1 MGENRHEH
9 PTTSRQ
15 HREHELLDSWK
26 EIASYL
32 DRDVRTVIR
41 WEKKEGLPV
50 RRHIH
55 GKQSTVYAYRS
66 EIDSWLENRRPDLDK
81 EEPAHGFSSLRGNKW
96 TLVWITAGTVL
107 VLLAALAGSLMPDF
121 FSPRTAMLDFQERD
135 WVLIADFENRT
146 GESSFDGVLKQALQR
161 ELANSQFVNIVPR
174 DRIEDTLRLM
184 RKPLDTP
191 IDSDVATEICL
202 RDGGIK
208 VLITGRV
215 EYLDS
220 TYLLSV
226 EVIDP
231 VAAQSIAAT
240 SEEASGQGQIL
251 SAVRSLSSWSR
262 ETIREKL
269 TDIGESDEQLERV
282 TTPSLRALQ
291 LFTKAEALVN
301 TGGSSQ
307 GPAEELLGQAVEID
321 PEFASAHIYLAYATL
336 NQVKPADEYMKH
348 AERAFQLAGTTSERE
363 RYFIQGSYYWMKGER
378 DRAMQAFEALV
389 ALYPDFYWA
398 SDTRGIQLTRVPGEH
413 GVISHWL
420 RNVDLRPNSFDYTHR
435 ASMQLLL
442 HGNLASAKT
451 YWGRALDLMTPE
463 DIERDPDEAIHLM
476 WFPAFEALLHAE
488 PETALREANRLL
500 ESLRSLDRRGLL
512 DYEVDNSSRPKDIAV
527 WRGSEVRP
535 TGAFYFTLGKIRQA
549 REWFQ
554 ETENVDTRRHYFLA
568 AIAYVEGDHE
578 AMTEHL
584 NQALEAWESLRLTGS
599 SLPQRNLMVL
609 LARGGFLSEAEE
621 RLSRR
626 IHAPGTPNVLLED
639 VARNHEKMRAV
650 FTLSRGNR
658 IEGIRM
664 LEEALSSFGAWDYSA
679 TLYFMGA
686 EILAEAWREQG
697 DSGKAVQVIKA
708 ALEKKSRLLLE
719 QSLLTGPLWLKLQA
733 QLAQLY
739 RELGRDADARK
750 IEDELRKRL
759 ALADADHPILRQLN
773 RTEDLA
779 LQERTTK

>member
-9 PTTSRQ
+9 PTTSSQ
-15 HREHELLDSWK
+15 DREHELLDSWK

-66 EIDSWLENRRPDLDK
+66 EIDSWLENRCPDLDK
-81 EEPAHGFSSLRGNKW
+81 EEPARWFSSLPGNKW
-96 TLVWITAGTVL
+96 TVGWMTAGTVL
-107 VLLAALAGSLMPDF
+107 VLLAALAGSLKPDF
-121 FSPRTAMLDFQERD
+121 FSTKTAGLDFRARD
-135 WVLIADFENRT
+135 WVLITDFENRT
-146 GESSFDGVLKQALQR
+146 GESALDGVVESALR
-161 ELANSQFVNIVPR
+161 RGLSDSQFVNVVPR
-174 DRIEDTLRLM
+174 ERIEDTLRLM
-184 RKPLDTP
+184 RKTVDTP
-191 IDSDVATEICL
+191 IDKALGREICL
-202 RDGGIK
+202 RDQRIK
-208 VLITGRV
+208 AFLTGWV
-215 EYLDS
+215 EKLDS

-226 EVIDP
+226 ELVDP
-231 VAAQSIAAT
+231 ASGQSIAAA
-240 SEEASGQGQIL
+240 SNEAAGQGQVL
-251 SAVRSLSSWSR
+251 SAVRSLSTWSR
-262 ETIREKL
+262 ETLGEKL
-269 TDIGESDEQLERV
+269 TDIRESEEQLERV

-291 LFTKAEALVN
+291 LFSKAEALVN

-307 GPAEELLGQAVEID
+307 GPAEELLRQAVAID

-378 DRAMQAFEALV
+378 DRAMHAFEALV
-389 ALYPDFYWA
+389 ALYPDFFWA
-398 SDTRGIQLTRVPGEH
+398 TDTRGIQLTRVGGEQAALTD
-413 GVISHWL
+413 WL
-420 RNVDLRPNSFDYTHR
+420 RNADFRPNSFDYTQR
-435 ASMQLLL
+435 AAMQLLL
-442 HGNLASAKT
+442 HGDLATAKT

-463 DIERDPDEAIHLM
+463 DIDRDPDEAIHLM

-500 ESLRSLDRRGLL
+500 ESLRSLERRGLL
-512 DYEVDNSSRPKDIAV
+512 DYEVEESSRPKGISI
-527 WRGSEVRP
+527 WRGAGVRP
-535 TGAFYFTLGKIRQA
+535 TGAFYLTLGKIGLA
-549 REWFQ
+549 REWFE
-554 ETENVDTRRHYFLA
+554 ETENIDTRRHYFLA

-626 IHAPGTPNVLLED
+626 VHARGTPNVLLED

-719 QSLLTGPLWLKLQA
+719 QSLLTGPLWLKLQS

-759 ALADADHPILRQLN
+759 ALADADHPILLQLN

-779 LQERTTK
+779 LREATDN